1 MLVQRSLLMPY
12 STSAMFD
19 VIEQAEHYPRFIPWC
34 THAQILERTDDVVAA
49 ILTMRVAGLS
59 LSLETRNPKRRPHWL
74 TLRMVR
80 GPLRRFTGQWN
91 LTELGA
97 DACRIE
103 FTLDYEVGDPLV
115 QRIAGPWFA
124 RMADTMVDAY
134 VVRAEHLRSRRQLD
148 DRSGSLPTP
157 AQPAGAMPAAH
168 EPAAPSAAAVL
179 QAQEAIAPQATAGP
193 PAHEAAAPA
202 ADAVPGA
209 HESTAPAS
217 SP

>member
-12 STSAMFD
+12 STTAMFD

-59 LSLETRNPKRRPHWL
+59 MSLETRNPKRRPQWL

-91 LTELGA
+91 LIALGA

-134 VVRAEHLRSRRQLD
+134 VVRAEHLRLRRQLD
-148 DRSGSLPTP
+148 AGSGSLPAP
-157 AQPAGAMPAAH
+157 ALPAAAIPAEQ
-168 EPAAPSAAAVL
+168 EPAAPLVTT
-179 QAQEAIAPQATAGP
+179 APT
-193 PAHEAAAPA
+193 AHETAAPA
-202 ADAVPGA
+202 ALVAP
-209 HESTAPAS
+209 ESS
-217 SP
+217 R